1 MTVNA
6 KDLPTNNL
14 NINEIEQNTSP
25 NSLELGLGEERKPSQ
40 FVLGKD
46 ARLLYQ
52 SMLEKIVDAAI
63 RLGIPLSLDKQA
75 VLSLLIE
82 DKSTRAIAGELDI
95 ETIEA
100 RQYANDAIEE
110 LERFMDSFS
119 TIETERKKTRYKLE
133 LQEIRHR
140 NQLQKLNEKIDSLQ
154 GLIEGNPRLFM
165 SEPISLLPI
174 TPNSRDVLLREGF
187 FTIGEVL
194 AVPLDELKNLRGM
207 TSSLFTTLKKY
218 LQNVQSRQ
226 NQVNQKSSR
235 GDRHLGIPK
244 HLSP

>member
-25 NSLELGLGEERKPSQ
+25 NSLELGRGEERKPSQ

-82 DKSTRAIAGELDI
+82 GKSTRAIAGELDI

-100 RQYANDAIEE
+100 KQYANDAIEE

-119 TIETERKKTRYKLE
+119 SSRRDRYLGMTAAIP
-133 LQEIRHR
+133 QV
-140 NQLQKLNEKIDSLQ
+140 S
-154 GLIEGNPRLFM
+154 PRL
-165 SEPISLLPI
+165 
-174 TPNSRDVLLREGF
+174 
-187 FTIGEVL
+187 
-194 AVPLDELKNLRGM
+194 A
-207 TSSLFTTLKKY
+207 
-218 LQNVQSRQ
+218 
-226 NQVNQKSSR
+226 
-235 GDRHLGIPK
+235 
-244 HLSP
+244 

>member
-1 MTVNA
+1 
-6 KDLPTNNL
+6 
-14 NINEIEQNTSP
+14 
-25 NSLELGLGEERKPSQ
+25 
-40 FVLGKD
+40 
-46 ARLLYQ
+46 
-52 SMLEKIVDAAI
+52 MLEKIVDAAI

-82 DKSTRAIAGELDI
+82 GKSTRAIAGELDI

-100 RQYANDAIEE
+100 KHYANDAIEE

-119 TIETERKKTRYKLE
+119 TIEAERKKTRYQLE

-165 SEPISLLPI
+165 NEPISLLPI

-207 TSSLFTTLKKY
+207 TSCLFKTLKKY

-226 NQVNQKSSR
+226 NMDNQNDGECYIKK
-235 GDRHLGIPK
+235 LV
-244 HLSP
+244 

>member
-25 NSLELGLGEERKPSQ
+25 NSLELGRGEERKPSQ

-82 DKSTRAIAGELDI
+82 GKSTRAIAGELDI

-100 RQYANDAIEE
+100 KQYANDAIEE

-119 TIETERKKTRYKLE
+119 TIETERTVLE
-133 LQEIRHR
+133 LTS
-140 NQLQKLNEKIDSLQ
+140 NY
-154 GLIEGNPRLFM
+154 LFVF
-165 SEPISLLPI
+165 I
-174 TPNSRDVLLREGF
+174 TPNS
-187 FTIGEVL
+187 
-194 AVPLDELKNLRGM
+194 
-207 TSSLFTTLKKY
+207 TLY
-218 LQNVQSRQ
+218 F
-226 NQVNQKSSR
+226 
-235 GDRHLGIPK
+235 PT
-244 HLSP
+244 

>member
-82 DKSTRAIAGELDI
+82 GKSTRAIAGELDI

-100 RQYANDAIEE
+100 KQYANDAIEE

-119 TIETERKKTRYKLE
+119 TIEVEHKKTRYKLE

-226 NQVNQKSSR
+226 NQVNQNDGECYIGKAAR
-235 GDRHLGIPK
+235 I
-244 HLSP
+244 